1 MKQMD
6 EMNINDFDSDFA
18 EIETLIITDE
28 NGVETEHVI
37 IDTIEMGGATFILVV
52 DANQA
57 EDDEAE
63 VFVLKQ
69 VGEDDDNYTY
79 EEPTDEEFEV
89 VSRMFNEQSDEYDIE
104 V

>member
-1 MKQMD
+1 MSND
-6 EMNINDFDSDFA
+6 NDVNDFDEEFA

-37 IDTIEMGGATFILVV
+37 IDTVEMAGANFLLVV
-52 DANQA
+52 DANHA

-69 VGEDDDNYTY
+69 VGEDDENFNY
-79 EEPTDEEFEV
+79 EEPTDEEFE
-89 VSRMFNEQSDEYDIE
+89 SIAAILSERSDEYDVE
-104 V
+104 T